1 MACSMGTSVGYDR
14 ARNKVSGGPMAHPLA
29 HCQLESRFQSDTF
42 VSTLNMC
49 HISYHILSSTVSIRI
64 SLSTGITVYQQQYIS
79 TVGPNVDHKLKSIQC
94 VLICFSFNC
103 Y

>member
-42 VSTLNMC
+42 VSTLMNRTTMTSA
-49 HISYHILSSTVSIRI
+49 ISRKCPETWPVS
-64 SLSTGITVYQQQYIS
+64 
-79 TVGPNVDHKLKSIQC
+79 
-94 VLICFSFNC
+94 
-103 Y
+103 

>member
-42 VSTLNMC
+42 VSTLTLC
-49 HISYHILSSTVSIRI
+49 QYPLGPGLSSVCANSY
-64 SLSTGITVYQQQYIS
+64 SSAAA
-79 TVGPNVDHKLKSIQC
+79 
-94 VLICFSFNC
+94 
-103 Y
+103 

>member
-42 VSTLNMC
+42 VSTLLLEPTGRAPRPPKDAVGC
-49 HISYHILSSTVSIRI
+49 IVPEG
-64 SLSTGITVYQQQYIS
+64 SLA
-79 TVGPNVDHKLKSIQC
+79 
-94 VLICFSFNC
+94 
-103 Y
+103 

>member
-42 VSTLNMC
+42 VSTL
-49 HISYHILSSTVSIRI
+49 SIC
-64 SLSTGITVYQQQYIS
+64 LYQ
-79 TVGPNVDHKLKSIQC
+79 LQC
-94 VLICFSFNC
+94 NAMPK
-103 Y
+103 

>member
-42 VSTLNMC
+42 VSTLT
-49 HISYHILSSTVSIRI
+49 SFWTVRHREPE
-64 SLSTGITVYQQQYIS
+64 L
-79 TVGPNVDHKLKSIQC
+79 
-94 VLICFSFNC
+94 
-103 Y
+103 

>member
-42 VSTLNMC
+42 VSTLFL
-49 HISYHILSSTVSIRI
+49 SYGGGGHVPHCTFR
-64 SLSTGITVYQQQYIS
+64 
-79 TVGPNVDHKLKSIQC
+79 
-94 VLICFSFNC
+94 VLNGCIWELQGAFGNGKGAKQGQTKNWRASARTNQAVAHTH
-103 Y
+103 

>member
-42 VSTLNMC
+42 VSTLM
-49 HISYHILSSTVSIRI
+49 S
-64 SLSTGITVYQQQYIS
+64 GEW
-79 TVGPNVDHKLKSIQC
+79 VGNGRGMRGEWVG
-94 VLICFSFNC
+94 NG
-103 Y
+103 

>member
-42 VSTLNMC
+42 VSTL
-49 HISYHILSSTVSIRI
+49 SGEAKY
-64 SLSTGITVYQQQYIS
+64 
-79 TVGPNVDHKLKSIQC
+79 
-94 VLICFSFNC
+94 
-103 Y
+103 

>member
-42 VSTLNMC
+42 VSTL
-49 HISYHILSSTVSIRI
+49 LSHFGAF
-64 SLSTGITVYQQQYIS
+64 LPEVYI
-79 TVGPNVDHKLKSIQC
+79 
-94 VLICFSFNC
+94 
-103 Y
+103 

>member
-42 VSTLNMC
+42 VSTLNGAGLPIYSNC
-49 HISYHILSSTVSIRI
+49 
-64 SLSTGITVYQQQYIS
+64 
-79 TVGPNVDHKLKSIQC
+79 VGLTINCPNGCAHTI
-94 VLICFSFNC
+94 
-103 Y
+103 